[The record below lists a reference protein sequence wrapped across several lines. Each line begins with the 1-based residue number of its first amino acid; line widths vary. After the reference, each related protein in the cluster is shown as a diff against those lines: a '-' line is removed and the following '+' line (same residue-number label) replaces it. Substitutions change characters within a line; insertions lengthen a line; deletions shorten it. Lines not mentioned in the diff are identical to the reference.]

1 MSLAPGQEEAIG
13 IKGSGTGLPWSRF
26 LSFGS
31 GGAGAGQVHWGDSTE
46 GRVGAGLG
54 LEEEPEEGKAGSW
67 ARSWGS
73 LRWGCGP
80 WSSLFCAPL
89 QRLPLFSQG
98 LTTPSPEGCSES

>member
-67 ARSWGS
+67 ARSW
-73 LRWGCGP
+73 
-80 WSSLFCAPL
+80 SSLFCAPL